1 MNNHLLRSFDLDT
14 AKAGDLLTDS
24 HGKCLWSYVAGPD
37 KKKEYVLMIEA
48 GTRKGEFAYPCPAD
62 VLRMQ
67 PLCWCEGKPVYK
79 GDHLWQWYGNN
90 GEKLEGI
97 ASHTHKINATTY
109 LEFTNGNNWAT
120 DGSISHLT
128 WTKPKAKKSGWMNI
142 YSDDKRRGSVYSTKE
157 EADRIGASN
166 RTDCVEVHWEE

>member
-1 MNNHLLRSFDLDT
+1 MNTELLRPFDLDA

-37 KKKEYVLMIEA
+37 IKGKYVLMVETGA
-48 GTRKGEFAYPCPAD
+48 MKGEFAYPLYTSD

-79 GDHLWQWYGNN
+79 GDHLWQGYGN
-90 GEKLEGI
+90 GEKLEVI
-97 ASHTHKINATTY
+97 ASHACKVDATTY
-109 LEFTNGNNWAT
+109 LEFTNGYKWSI
-120 DGSISHLT
+120 DGSINHLT
-128 WTKPKAKKSGWMNI
+128 WAKPKTKKSGWMNI
-142 YSDDKRRGSVYSTKE
+142 YSDYKVRGPIYSTKE
-157 EADRIGASN
+157 EADHIAESN